1 MLLLSIKV
9 ISSFKAIFNS
19 YLEDPHSLA
28 MGTFQHVQPNIQHP
42 FGLNLE
48 IPPLPKCNSLKFT
61 NLINSIVEP
70 GKPMTNAG
78 IGVFSLN
85 KNNNN
90 NGPNI
95 DMGTSLAFTLPQQD
109 ENLPSM

>member
-1 MLLLSIKV
+1 
-9 ISSFKAIFNS
+9 
-19 YLEDPHSLA
+19 
-28 MGTFQHVQPNIQHP
+28 
-42 FGLNLE
+42 
-48 IPPLPKCNSLKFT
+48 
-61 NLINSIVEP
+61 
-70 GKPMTNAG
+70 MTNAG